1 MRLLIAGETATAK
14 ALRGQLARKDCHLTA
29 YYPHLTIR
37 IEEQPG
43 AVRPLLD
50 SVDGELERAILR
62 HRKQTVT
69 PIEIQTA
76 GGVQSDREI
85 RIVLPPTD
93 EERRAV
99 EEGVFRALL
108 ELSNRIASR
117 GGKLSL
123 QGKQNEQGFNV
134 LLYAGL
140 SDYYLDVSVS
150 GEGALVTYFQT

>member
-1 MRLLIAGETATAK
+1 MRLLIAGESPAAK
-14 ALRGQLARKDCHLTA
+14 ALRGQLARQDFHLTA
-29 YYPHLTIR
+29 YHPHLTIR

-62 HRKQTVT
+62 HLRKQTVT

-76 GGVQSDREI
+76 GGVQSNREI

-99 EEGVFRALL
+99 EVGVFRALL
-108 ELSNRIASR
+108 ELS
-117 GGKLSL
+117 
-123 QGKQNEQGFNV
+123 KQDRKPWWKAF
-134 LLYAGL
+134 
-140 SDYYLDVSVS
+140 
-150 GEGALVTYFQT
+150 VTRNTI